1 MKMYLSLIAAA
12 ALSLSA
18 CDSKPAAPAASS
30 TPAAASEAATAAS
43 EAATAASEAATATS
57 EAATAAS
64 EAATAASEA
73 ATAEKTAEA
82 APAASGDCKA
92 TIDSDDAM
100 KYDPKEITV
109 PSSCK
114 QFSITLKHNGKMPAA
129 AMGHNVVIA
138 KTADKDGVLADGA
151 AAKIENNFVKPNDER
166 VVAHTKLIGGGQ
178 EDTLTFDV
186 SKLAAGEAYEYF
198 CSFPGHYAMMN
209 GKLTVK

>member
-30 TPAAASEAATAAS
+30 TPAAASEAAPAAS
-43 EAATAASEAATATS
+43 EAAPAAPASEAAP
-57 EAATAAS
+57 
-64 EAATAASEA
+64 
-73 ATAEKTAEA
+73 AEKTAEA

-129 AMGHNVVIA
+129 AMGYNVVIA

>member
-43 EAATAASEAATATS
+43 EAATAAS

-186 SKLAAGEAYEYF
+186 SQLAAGEAYEYF

>member
-30 TPAAASEAATAAS
+30 PPA
-43 EAATAASEAATATS
+43 
-57 EAATAAS
+57 AAS

-82 APAASGDCKA
+82 APAASGDCKV

-186 SKLAAGEAYEYF
+186 SKLAAGEVYEYF

>member
-18 CDSKPAAPAASS
+18 CDSKPAAPATSTTVAASEAATAASEAS
-30 TPAAASEAATAAS
+30 TAASEAATAAS
-43 EAATAASEAATATS
+43 EAATAASET
-57 EAATAAS
+57 
-64 EAATAASEA
+64 ATAASEA

-82 APAASGDCKA
+82 APAAGGDCKA

>member
-18 CDSKPAAPAASS
+18 CDSKPAAPATS
-30 TPAAASEAATAAS
+30 TTVAASEAATAAS
-43 EAATAASEAATATS
+43 EAATAASEAATAAS

-151 AAKIENNFVKPNDER
+151 AAKIENDFVKPNDER

-178 EDTLTFDV
+178 EDTVTFDV
-186 SKLAAGEAYEYF
+186 AKLAAGEAYEYF

>member
-18 CDSKPAAPAASS
+18 CDSKPAAPATS
-30 TPAAASEAATAAS
+30 TTVAASEAATAAS
-43 EAATAASEAATATS
+43 EAATAASEAATAAS

-82 APAASGDCKA
+82 VPAASGDCKV

>member
-30 TPAAASEAATAAS
+30 TPAAASEAAPAAPAAPAS
-43 EAATAASEAATATS
+43 EAAP
-57 EAATAAS
+57 
-64 EAATAASEA
+64 
-73 ATAEKTAEA
+73 AEKTAEA

-178 EDTLTFDV
+178 EDTVTFDV
-186 SKLAAGEAYEYF
+186 AKLAAGEAYEYF

>member
-30 TPAAASEAATAAS
+30 TPAAASEAASEAAPASETAPASEAAPAAS
-43 EAATAASEAATATS
+43 EAAP
-57 EAATAAS
+57 
-64 EAATAASEA
+64 
-73 ATAEKTAEA
+73 AEKTAEA
-82 APAASGDCKA
+82 APAAGGDCKA

>member
-18 CDSKPAAPAASS
+18 CDSKPAAPATS
-30 TPAAASEAATAAS
+30 TTVAASEAATAAS
-43 EAATAASEAATATS
+43 ESATAASEAATAAS

-82 APAASGDCKA
+82 APAAGGDCKA

>member
-18 CDSKPAAPAASS
+18 CDSKPAAPATS
-30 TPAAASEAATAAS
+30 TTVAASEAATAAS
-43 EAATAASEAATATS
+43 EAATAASEAATAAS

-82 APAASGDCKA
+82 APAASGDCKV

>member
-43 EAATAASEAATATS
+43 EAATAAS

-151 AAKIENNFVKPNDER
+151 AAKIENNFVKPNDEC

>member
-1 MKMYLSLIAAA
+1 
-12 ALSLSA
+12 
-18 CDSKPAAPAASS
+18 
-30 TPAAASEAATAAS
+30 
-43 EAATAASEAATATS
+43 
-57 EAATAAS
+57 
-64 EAATAASEA
+64 
-73 ATAEKTAEA
+73 
-82 APAASGDCKA
+82 
-92 TIDSDDAM
+92 M

-114 QFSITLKHNGKMPAA
+114 QFSITLKHNVKMPAA

>member
-30 TPAAASEAATAAS
+30 TPAAASEAAPAAS
-43 EAATAASEAATATS
+43 EAAPAAPASEAAP
-57 EAATAAS
+57 
-64 EAATAASEA
+64 
-73 ATAEKTAEA
+73 AEKTAEA
-82 APAASGDCKA
+82 APAAGGDCKA

>member
-18 CDSKPAAPAASS
+18 CDSKPAAPATS
-30 TPAAASEAATAAS
+30 TTVAASEAATAAS
-43 EAATAASEAATATS
+43 EAATAASEAATAAS

-82 APAASGDCKA
+82 APAASGDCKV

-186 SKLAAGEAYEYF
+186 SKLTAGEAYEYF

>member
-18 CDSKPAAPAASS
+18 CDSKPAAPAAS
-30 TPAAASEAATAAS
+30 TTVAASEAATDASEAATAAS
-43 EAATAASEAATATS
+43 EAATAAS

-82 APAASGDCKA
+82 APAAGGDCKA

>member
-43 EAATAASEAATATS
+43 EAATAAS

-178 EDTLTFDV
+178 EDTVTFDV

>member
-43 EAATAASEAATATS
+43 EAATAAS

-198 CSFPGHYAMMN
+198 CSFPGHYAIMN

>member
-43 EAATAASEAATATS
+43 EAT
-57 EAATAAS
+57 
-64 EAATAASEA
+64 
-73 ATAEKTAEA
+73 TAEKTADA

-114 QFSITLKHNGKMPAA
+114 QFSITLKHYGKMPAA

>member
-1 MKMYLSLIAAA
+1 MKRSLSLIAAA

-43 EAATAASEAATATS
+43 EAATAAS

>member
-43 EAATAASEAATATS
+43 EAATAAS

-198 CSFPGHYAMMN
+198 CSFPGHYAMLN

>member
-18 CDSKPAAPAASS
+18 CDSKPAAPATS
-30 TPAAASEAATAAS
+30 TTVAASEAATAAS
-43 EAATAASEAATATS
+43 EASTAASEAATAAS

-82 APAASGDCKA
+82 APAAGGDCKA

>member
-30 TPAAASEAATAAS
+30 TPAAASEAASEAAPASETAPASEAAPAAS
-43 EAATAASEAATATS
+43 EAAPAAPASEAAP
-57 EAATAAS
+57 
-64 EAATAASEA
+64 
-73 ATAEKTAEA
+73 AEKTAEA

>member
-43 EAATAASEAATATS
+43 EAATAASEAATAAS
-57 EAATAAS
+57 EAAS

>member
-43 EAATAASEAATATS
+43 EAATAAS

-166 VVAHTKLIGGGQ
+166 VDRKSV
-178 EDTLTFDV
+178 V
-186 SKLAAGEAYEYF
+186 
-198 CSFPGHYAMMN
+198 
-209 GKLTVK
+209 

>member
-43 EAATAASEAATATS
+43 EAATAASEAAP
-57 EAATAAS
+57 AAS
-64 EAATAASEA
+64 EAAPAAPASEA
-73 ATAEKTAEA
+73 APAEKTAEA

>member
-43 EAATAASEAATATS
+43 EAATAAS

>member
-30 TPAAASEAATAAS
+30 TPAAASEAASEAVPASETAPASEAAPAAS
-43 EAATAASEAATATS
+43 EAAPAAPASEAAP
-57 EAATAAS
+57 
-64 EAATAASEA
+64 
-73 ATAEKTAEA
+73 AEKTAEA
-82 APAASGDCKA
+82 APAAGGDCKA

>member
-43 EAATAASEAATATS
+43 EAATAASEAATA
-57 EAATAAS
+57 AS

-82 APAASGDCKA
+82 APAASGDCKV

-178 EDTLTFDV
+178 EDTVTFDV

>member
-30 TPAAASEAATAAS
+30 TPAAASEAASEAAPASETAPASEAAPAAS
-43 EAATAASEAATATS
+43 EAAPAAPASEAAP
-57 EAATAAS
+57 
-64 EAATAASEA
+64 
-73 ATAEKTAEA
+73 AEKTADA

>member
-18 CDSKPAAPAASS
+18 CDSKPAAPAAAS

-43 EAATAASEAATATS
+43 EAATAAS

>member
-43 EAATAASEAATATS
+43 EAATAAS

-186 SKLAAGEAYEYF
+186 SKLAAGEAYEYI

>member
-18 CDSKPAAPAASS
+18 CDSKPAAPATS
-30 TPAAASEAATAAS
+30 TTVAASEAATAAS
-43 EAATAASEAATATS
+43 EAATAASEAATAAS

-166 VVAHTKLIGGGQ
+166 VVTHTKLIGGGQ